1 MLPFRMLPFRM
12 FPCMQRRGGK
22 ATEWIRLVAGSNFT
36 QDDVDDNRVRYVHR
50 RLRGL
55 ANSDSFSFRL
65 TDGANVGTES
75 ALFRITIMNVGR
87 RLVVVN
93 RGMSLSVGER
103 RVINTD
109 MLRAS
114 DDTNRPDEIVFSVT
128 SPPRHGRLVRA
139 NGDGVSEFGQLD
151 LAAQTIVY
159 SHTESGPG
167 TDDSFRFNVTNS
179 QNRSRVGVFH
189 VAVKSVDQVTP
200 TLVANVPLTV
210 RQGERVLLTSSN
222 LNVSDPDTP
231 SDRLMYVL
239 TELPRHGRLIRGETQ
254 VTDGFSQRDIDDG
267 RVSYKNDRINDLA
280 MDYFLFTVS
289 DSRHGGGY
297 LINGSAHTKP
307 VFFSILI
314 QV

>member
-1 MLPFRMLPFRM
+1 
-12 FPCMQRRGGK
+12 MQRRGSK
-22 ATEWIRLVAGSNFT
+22 TTEWIRLVAGSNFT

-55 ANSDSFSFRL
+55 SKSDSFSFRL
-65 TDGANVGTES
+65 TDGANVGAES
-75 ALFRITIMNVGR
+75 ALFRLSILNVDR
-87 RLVVVN
+87 RLIVVN
-93 RGMSLSVGER
+93 RGMSLSVGGR

-114 DDTNRPDEIVFSVT
+114 DDTNRPDEIFFSVT
-128 SPPRHGRLVRA
+128 SPPRHGRLERA
-139 NGDGVSEFGQLD
+139 NGDVVNEFGQLD
-151 LAAQTIVY
+151 LAAQTILY
-159 SHTESGPG
+159 SHTEGG
-167 TDDSFRFNVTNS
+167 LGQDDSFRFNVTNS

-189 VAVKSVDQVTP
+189 VAVKSVDNAPP

-210 RQGERVLLTSSN
+210 RQGERVSLTSSN

-231 SDRLMYVL
+231 SDRVMYVL
-239 TELPRHGRLIRGETQ
+239 TELPRHGRLTRDDRE

-267 RVSYKNDRINDLA
+267 RVSYKNDRINELA

-289 DSRHGGGY
+289 DSRHGGGGY

-314 QV
+314 QVRHL